1 MSERNDALE
10 EAAQLI
16 ERDARALKNPLLL
29 HLLAS
34 QAAGIRLLKSEP
46 EPLTENELLSTPR
59 GIL

>member
-10 EAAQLI
+10 EAARLI
-16 ERDARALKNPLLL
+16 EADALEIIEPAVRQLLM
-29 HLLAS
+29 S

-46 EPLTENELLSTPR
+46 QPPTINEILSTPR